1 MSIVVLEYHY
11 LDYLF
16 YSRIPG
22 LNQLRDSA
30 QATGNFRAVSNASK
44 YGTTTILKICQLIVM
59 RFLSIFT
66 IPKRWEAQPQ

>member
-1 MSIVVLEYHY
+1 MWIVVLEYHY

-30 QATGNFRAVSNASK
+30 QARGNFRAVANASK
-44 YGTTTILKICQLIVM
+44 YGTTTILKICQL
-59 RFLSIFT
+59 
-66 IPKRWEAQPQ
+66 K